1 MMNGHKPQRMSL
13 GMEEEAL
20 PLEGYDSL
28 SAHEIVRKLAQLSS
42 QEIEKL
48 CRYESANQNRK
59 ILQKYFKHAIG
70 AAATTSASGREDPP
84 PGEERP
90 EKRGKATMR
99 TIAREEP
106 PPGEERPERRAP

>member
-1 MMNGHKPQRMSL
+1 MDGHKPQEMSL

-20 PLEGYDSL
+20 PLEDYDSL
-28 SAHEIVRKLAQLSS
+28 SAHDIVQKLAELSP

-59 ILQKYFKHAIG
+59 ILRRYFKHSIG
-70 AAATTSASGREDPP
+70 AAASTSASGREDPP

-90 EKRGKATMR
+90 EKRRKDTMR

-106 PPGEERPERRAP
+106 PLGEERPERRAP